1 MKRRGSLIGCIA
13 VAGLLLSGGVATPAS
28 AEERPCAADARTFCA
43 HVERGDRQA
52 RARCLKEHLDE
63 LSPACKERLT
73 TAHGAG
79 THPAVRDACAED
91 LRTLCSGIEPGGGR
105 LRQCLQEHRDQ
116 LSAAC
121 QAALARAR
129 SNR

>member
-1 MKRRGSLIGCIA
+1 MKSRKGMLGCLA
-13 VAGLLLSGGVATPAS
+13 LAGLLSGGVVPLAS
-28 AEERPCAADARTFCA
+28 AEERPCAADARKFCQ

-52 RARCLKEHLDE
+52 MARCLKAHLDD
-63 LSPACKERLT
+63 LSPACKERLA

-79 THPAVRDACAED
+79 ARRVLHDACAED

-105 LRQCLQEHRDQ
+105 MRQCLKEHRDQ

-121 QAALARAR
+121 KAALARAR
-129 SNR
+129 SHR